1 MRVRAGSIGAPVGV
15 RTEDGW
21 IDMGPGQVTR
31 IRTGTSA
38 IDGIGGRAVGQMVP
52 APTTGAIPLR
62 APAGFRSNSPMGMKR
77 LP

>member
-1 MRVRAGSIGAPVGV
+1 MRVRAGSISAPVGV

-21 IDMGPGQVTR
+21 VDMGPGQVTR

-38 IDGIGGRAVGQMVP
+38 IDGLGGRPVGQMI
-52 APTTGAIPLR
+52 AEPTTGVIPLR
-62 APAGFRSNSPMGMKR
+62 PPAGFRSNSPMGMKR